1 MRLTSPFSMLREKKS
16 KDVVVVVVV
25 VVVKRDQEILHPV
38 YKIILLIQHLLFL
51 CFITTDQQHQ

>member
-16 KDVVVVVVV
+16 KDVVVV

>member
-16 KDVVVVVVV
+16 KDVVV

>member
-16 KDVVVVVVV
+16 KDVVVA

-38 YKIILLIQHLLFL
+38 YKIILLIRHLLFL

>member
-16 KDVVVVVVV
+16 KDVVVVV